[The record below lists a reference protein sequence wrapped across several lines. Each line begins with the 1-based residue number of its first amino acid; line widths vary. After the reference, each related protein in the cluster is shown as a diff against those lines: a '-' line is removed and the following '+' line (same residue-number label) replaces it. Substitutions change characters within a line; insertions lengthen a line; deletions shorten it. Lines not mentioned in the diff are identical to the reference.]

1 MSVSDGRV
9 QEKFSSRL
17 KQLRESRGMTR
28 MALAD
33 ELEVS
38 RASIGYYE
46 TRERS
51 PDIVFLNRA
60 AEFFG
65 VSADYLLGLTDTE
78 SPNPSVQ
85 NAVALTGL
93 SENAIKTLADINS
106 FGFPAEG
113 ALNLVSELLENLH
126 YGLIAR
132 STTRAAFAVT
142 DRSIPANVRTSPT
155 DDGRIT
161 LSPQDTIGYF
171 DMQVRY
177 VFNRD
182 IDDAITK
189 FFSVYYD
196 SLKEGGK
203 DDAEKSSARKRDN
216 PQKDSNPQG

>member
-46 TRERS
+46 ARERV

-65 VSADYLLGLTDTE
+65 VSADYLLGLTDTT
-78 SPNPSVQ
+78 SPEPSVQ
-85 NAVALTGL
+85 DAVALTGL
-93 SENAIKTLADINS
+93 TEGAIKTLEDINS
-106 FGFPAEG
+106 LGFQAKG
-113 ALNLVSELLENLH
+113 ALEIVSELLDTLH
-126 YGLIAR
+126 YGLISR
-132 STTRAAFAVT
+132 SIMRAAFAT
-142 DRSIPANVRTSPT
+142 SERSIPANVRTDPT

-161 LSPQDTIGYF
+161 LSPQDTIGYL

-177 VFNRD
+177 IFNRD